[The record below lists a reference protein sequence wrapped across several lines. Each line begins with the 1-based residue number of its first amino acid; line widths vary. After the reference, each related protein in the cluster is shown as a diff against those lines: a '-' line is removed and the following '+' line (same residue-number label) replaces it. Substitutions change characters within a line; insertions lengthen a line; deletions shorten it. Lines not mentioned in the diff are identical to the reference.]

1 MTLYLWGGI
10 IVKLSMSEHAL
21 NGTLLL
27 KRTKKIN
34 NCIANSKKFFIGN
47 NKDEYERQKKFILVV
62 KLIWLIK
69 QKTLK
74 AILRLL
80 NAKRISRVR
89 NIEFSVYYKSKDE

>member
-10 IVKLSMSEHAL
+10 IVKLSISECAL

-80 NAKRISRVR
+80 NAKRISRVKI
-89 NIEFSVYYKSKDE
+89 IEFSVYKSKDE

>member
-1 MTLYLWGGI
+1 M
-10 IVKLSMSEHAL
+10 
-21 NGTLLL
+21 
-27 KRTKKIN
+27 KKIN
-34 NCIANSKKFFIGN
+34 NCIANSKKYLLWKH

-80 NAKRISRVR
+80 KCETN
-89 NIEFSVYYKSKDE
+89 

>member
-1 MTLYLWGGI
+1 MVNSSIEQDGKVCGSKHL
-10 IVKLSMSEHAL
+10 E
-21 NGTLLL
+21 
-27 KRTKKIN
+27 KIN
-34 NCIANSKKFFIGN
+34 NCIANSKKYLLWKH

-80 NAKRISRVR
+80 ENAKT
-89 NIEFSVYYKSKDE
+89 N